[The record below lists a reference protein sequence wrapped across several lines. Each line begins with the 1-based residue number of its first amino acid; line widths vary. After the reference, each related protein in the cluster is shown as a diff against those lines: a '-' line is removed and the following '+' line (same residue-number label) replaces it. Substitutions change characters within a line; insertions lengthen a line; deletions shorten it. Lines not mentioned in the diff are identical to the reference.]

1 MKYFVD
7 FTDEAQEDMR
17 KLRKSGDK
25 QAVKKLD
32 KLLVELECH
41 PRSGEGK
48 PERLKHCI
56 GDVWSREITRKHRLV
71 YEIIDNTVYVEVA
84 QAWGHYN
91 DK

>member
-41 PRSGEGK
+41 PR
-48 PERLKHCI
+48 
-56 GDVWSREITRKHRLV
+56 
-71 YEIIDNTVYVEVA
+71 
-84 QAWGHYN
+84 HYN